1 MSHPRLC
8 SSERLF
14 HHVKLRLGCDQLQ
27 FCFHH
32 LRDYALEML
41 VPEVLERR
49 LGRMVILIENL
60 SGGGNRDIAV
70 LDQDLQLVLG
80 RFDIFLK
87 SLLLRFQAF
96 SQSPV
101 VL

>member
-1 MSHPRLC
+1 
-8 SSERLF
+8 
-14 HHVKLRLGCDQLQ
+14 
-27 FCFHH
+27 
-32 LRDYALEML
+32 ML

-60 SGGGNRDIAV
+60 SGGGNRDPAV

-87 SLLLRFQAF
+87 SLLLNFQAF
-96 SQSPV
+96 PQSPV
-101 VL
+101 GALSVCSRYGVCKRRLRR